1 MADKEY
7 ACNDA
12 QPIVNYGYKGT
23 AISPF
28 QIDSAGNLKVI
39 GSTVPTDYDYVGIT
53 YNADQNPATMVY
65 KTGGAGG
72 TTVMTKTFT
81 YDVNQNLETVTIS

>member
-1 MADKEY
+1 MADREY
-7 ACNDA
+7 TAKDA

-28 QIDSAGNLKVI
+28 QIDDNGNLKVVEGTI
-39 GSTVPTDYDYVGIT
+39 PADYDYVVIT
-53 YNADQNPATMVY
+53 YDANQNPLTMTF

-72 TTVMTKTFT
+72 TTVMVKTFT
-81 YDVNQNLETVTIS
+81 YDANQNLETVVIS